1 MRDRRVRMSTQT
13 FDPATYKAGQ
23 RRDWTDAA
31 EGWRKWWRRL
41 EDPLGPVG
49 DRLIQLAAVRPGH
62 RVLDVATGIGEP
74 ALTAARLVGPA
85 GRVVGTDISPGM
97 LEVARER
104 AAELG
109 LGNVEFHEMDAE
121 VLDLPENSFDAVLC
135 RFGLMFLPDV
145 DRALAGI
152 RRLLVPGGRLAA
164 SVWGPP
170 ERYPMAT
177 VAFRAVARV
186 LELPPPAPG
195 TPGVFSLAD
204 GDALAGRFR
213 AAGFADVHTETLI
226 VRFEFESL
234 EEYILFVQ
242 EVAAPINN
250 LLADESPERR
260 AQVWRAVGEANEQF
274 VGAGGRLQG
283 SGESIL
289 VGGRR

>member
-1 MRDRRVRMSTQT
+1 MSTQT
-13 FDPATYKAGQ
+13 FDPAAYKAGQ
-23 RRDWTDAA
+23 RRDWTEAA
-31 EGWRKWWRRL
+31 EGWRKWWRPL
-41 EDPLGPVG
+41 EAALGPVG

-74 ALTAARLVGPA
+74 AVTAARLVGPA

-97 LEVARER
+97 LAVARER

-109 LGNVEFHEMDAE
+109 LGNVEFHEVDAE
-121 VLDLPENSFDAVLC
+121 ALDLPESSFDAVLC

-145 DRALAGI
+145 DRTLVGI

-177 VAFRAVARV
+177 AAFGAVARV

-195 TPGVFSLAD
+195 TPGMFSLAD

-226 VRFEFESL
+226 VRIEFDSLDESMRFL
-234 EEYILFVQ
+234 Q

-250 LLADESPERR
+250 LLADETPERR
-260 AQVWRAVGEANEQF
+260 AQVWRAVAEANEKF
-274 VGAGGRLQG
+274 VGADGRLQG
-283 SGESIL
+283 TGESIL

>member
-1 MRDRRVRMSTQT
+1 MSTQT
-13 FDPATYKAGQ
+13 FDPAAYKAGQ
-23 RRDWTDAA
+23 RRDWTAA
-31 EGWRKWWRRL
+31 AGGYRKWWQPL
-41 EDPLGPVG
+41 EAAAGPVG
-49 DRLIQLAAVRPGH
+49 DRLIQLAAVRAGH
-62 RVLDVATGIGEP
+62 RVLDIATGIGEP
-74 ALTAARLVGPA
+74 ALTAARVVGPG

-109 LGNVEFHEMDAE
+109 LGNVEFHEIDAE
-121 VLDLPENSFDAVLC
+121 VLDLPESSFDAVLC

-145 DRALAGI
+145 DRDLVGI
-152 RRLLVPGGRLAA
+152 RRLLVPGGRFAA

-170 ERYPMAT
+170 ERYPLAT
-177 VAFRAVARV
+177 AAFGAIARV

-195 TPGVFSLAD
+195 TPGIFSLAD
-204 GDALAGRFR
+204 GDELAGRLR
-213 AAGFADVHTETLI
+213 AAGFADVQTETHL
-226 VRFEFESL
+226 VHFEFDTL
-234 EEYILFVQ
+234 GEYILFLQ

-274 VGAGGRLQG
+274 VGADGRLQG
-283 SGESIL
+283 TGESIL

>member
-1 MRDRRVRMSTQT
+1 MSLQT
-13 FDPATYKAGQ
+13 FDPAAYKAGQ
-23 RRDWTDAA
+23 RRDWTEAA
-31 EGWRKWWRRL
+31 GGWGKWWHHL
-41 EDPLGPVG
+41 EAASGPVG
-49 DRLIQLAAVRPGH
+49 DRLIQLAAVRAGH

-74 ALTAARLVGPA
+74 AVTAARLVGPA

-121 VLDLPENSFDAVLC
+121 VLDLPESSFDAVLC

-145 DRALAGI
+145 DRSLVGI
-152 RRLLVPGGRLAA
+152 RRLLVPAGRFAA

-177 VAFRAVARV
+177 VAFGAVARV

-195 TPGVFSLAD
+195 TPGIFSLAD
-204 GDALAGRFR
+204 GDELAGRFR
-213 AAGFADVHTETLI
+213 AAGFADVHTETLL
-226 VRFEFESL
+226 VRFEFDSL
-234 EEYILFVQ
+234 DEYMRFLQ

-260 AQVWRAVGEANEQF
+260 AQVWRAVAEANEQF
-274 VGAGGRLQG
+274 VGADGRLHG

>member
-1 MRDRRVRMSTQT
+1 MSTQT
-13 FDPATYKAGQ
+13 FDPAAYKGSQ
-23 RRDWTDAA
+23 RRDWTAA
-31 EGWRKWWRRL
+31 AGGYRKWWQPL
-41 EDPLGPVG
+41 EAATGPVG
-49 DRLIQLAAVRPGH
+49 DRLIQLAAVRAGQH
-62 RVLDVATGIGEP
+62 VLDIATGIGEP
-74 ALTAARLVGPA
+74 ALSAARVVGPA

-97 LEVARER
+97 LDVARER

-121 VLDLPENSFDAVLC
+121 ALDLPESSFDAVLC

-145 DRALAGI
+145 DRALVGI
-152 RRLLVPGGRLAA
+152 RRLLVPGGRFAA

-177 VAFRAVARV
+177 AAFGAIAQV

-195 TPGVFSLAD
+195 TPGIFSLAD
-204 GDALAGRFR
+204 GDELAGRFR
-213 AAGFADVHTETLI
+213 GAGFADVHKETLV
-226 VRFEFESL
+226 VRFEFDSL
-234 EEYILFVQ
+234 DEYILFLH

-250 LLADESPERR
+250 LLADETPERKSE
-260 AQVWRAVGEANEQF
+260 VWRAVAEANEPF
-274 VGAGGRLQG
+274 VGADGRLHG

>member
-1 MRDRRVRMSTQT
+1 MSTQT
-13 FDPATYKAGQ
+13 FDPAAYKAGQ
-23 RRDWTDAA
+23 RRDWTEAA
-31 EGWRKWWRRL
+31 EGWRKWWRPL
-41 EDPLGPVG
+41 EAALGPVG
-49 DRLIQLAAVRPGH
+49 DRLIQLAAVRAGH

-74 ALTAARLVGPA
+74 AVTAARLVGPA

-97 LEVARER
+97 LAVARER

-121 VLDLPENSFDAVLC
+121 ALDLPESSFDAVLC

-145 DRALAGI
+145 DRTLVGI

-177 VAFRAVARV
+177 AAFGAVARV

-195 TPGVFSLAD
+195 TPGMFSLAD

-226 VRFEFESL
+226 VRIEFDSLDESMRFL
-234 EEYILFVQ
+234 Q

-250 LLADESPERR
+250 LLADETPERR
-260 AQVWRAVGEANEQF
+260 AQVWRAVAEANEQF
-274 VGAGGRLQG
+274 VGADGRLQA

>member
-1 MRDRRVRMSTQT
+1 MSTQA
-13 FDPATYKAGQ
+13 FDPAAYKAGQ
-23 RRDWTDAA
+23 RRDWTEAA
-31 EGWRKWWRRL
+31 EGWRKWWRRV
-41 EDPLGPVG
+41 EAMAGPVG

-74 ALTAARLVGPA
+74 AVTAARLVGPA

-121 VLDLPENSFDAVLC
+121 ALDLPESTFDAVLC

-145 DRALAGI
+145 DRTLGGI
-152 RRLLVPGGRLAA
+152 RRLLVPGGRFAA

-170 ERYPMAT
+170 ERVPMNSVT
-177 VAFRAVARV
+177 FGAVARV
-186 LELPPPAPG
+186 LELPPPARG
-195 TPGVFSLAD
+195 TPGLFSLAD
-204 GDALAGRFR
+204 AAVLACKLR
-213 AAGFADVHTETLI
+213 AAGFVEVETETLL
-226 VRFEFESL
+226 VQAEFDSL
-234 EEYILFVQ
+234 GEFMLFLQ

-260 AQVWRAVGEANEQF
+260 AQVWRAVAEANEQF
-274 VGAGGRLQG
+274 VGADGRLQA

-289 VGGRR
+289 VAGRH

>member
-1 MRDRRVRMSTQT
+1 MSTQT

-23 RRDWTDAA
+23 RRDWTEAA
-31 EGWRKWWRRL
+31 EGWKKWWRPL
-41 EDPLGPVG
+41 EAALGPVG
-49 DRLIQLAAVRPGH
+49 DRLIQLAAIRPGH

-74 ALTAARLVGPA
+74 AVTAARLVGPA

-97 LEVARER
+97 LEVATER
-104 AAELG
+104 AAEIG

-121 VLDLPENSFDAVLC
+121 ALDLPESSFDAVLC

-145 DRALAGI
+145 DRTLVGI
-152 RRLLVPGGRLAA
+152 RRLLVPGGHFAA

-170 ERYPMAT
+170 ERYPMVA
-177 VAFRAVARV
+177 VAFGAVARV
-186 LELPPPAPG
+186 LELPAPAPG
-195 TPGVFSLAD
+195 TPGPFSLAD

-213 AAGFADVHTETLI
+213 AAGFADVQTETLL
-226 VRFEFESL
+226 VRFEFDSL
-234 EEYILFVQ
+234 DEYILFLQ

-250 LLADESPERR
+250 LLAHESPERR
-260 AQVWRAVGEANEQF
+260 AQVWRAVGEATEQF
-274 VGAGGRLQG
+274 VGADGRLQA

>member
-1 MRDRRVRMSTQT
+1 MSLQT
-13 FDPATYKAGQ
+13 FDPAAYKAGQ

-74 ALTAARLVGPA
+74 AVTAARLVGPA

-109 LGNVEFHEMDAE
+109 VGNVEFHEMDAE

-145 DRALAGI
+145 DRTLVGI
-152 RRLLVPGGRLAA
+152 RRLLVPGGRFAA

-177 VAFRAVARV
+177 AAFGAVARV

-195 TPGVFSLAD
+195 TPGIFSLAD
-204 GDALAGRFR
+204 GDELAGRFR
-213 AAGFADVHTETLI
+213 AAGFADVHTETLL
-226 VRFEFESL
+226 VRFEFDSL
-234 EEYILFVQ
+234 DECMRFLQ

-260 AQVWRAVGEANEQF
+260 AQVWRAVAEANEQF
-274 VGAGGRLQG
+274 VGADGRLQG

>member
-1 MRDRRVRMSTQT
+1 MSTQT
-13 FDPATYKAGQ
+13 FDPAAYKAGQ
-23 RRDWTDAA
+23 RRDWTEAA
-31 EGWRKWWRRL
+31 GGWGKWWHHL
-41 EDPLGPVG
+41 EAALGPVG
-49 DRLIQLAAVRPGH
+49 DRLIQLGAVRPGH

-74 ALTAARLVGPA
+74 AVTAARLVGPA

-97 LEVARER
+97 LDVARER

-121 VLDLPENSFDAVLC
+121 VLDLPESSFDAVLC

-145 DRALAGI
+145 DRTLVGI
-152 RRLLVPGGRLAA
+152 RRLLVPGGRIAA

-170 ERYPMAT
+170 ERYPVAT
-177 VAFRAVARV
+177 VAFGAVARV
-186 LELPPPAPG
+186 LELPAPAPG
-195 TPGVFSLAD
+195 TPGMFSLAD

-213 AAGFADVHTETLI
+213 AAGFADVLTETLL
-226 VRFEFESL
+226 VSFEFDSL
-234 EEYILFVQ
+234 DEYMRFLQ

-250 LLADESPERR
+250 LLADESPQRR

-274 VGAGGRLQG
+274 VGADGRLQG
-283 SGESIL
+283 TGESIL

>member
-1 MRDRRVRMSTQT
+1 MSLQK
-13 FDPATYKAGQ
+13 FDPAAYKASQ
-23 RRDWTDAA
+23 RRDWTEAA
-31 EGWRKWWRRL
+31 AGWRKWWGHF
-41 EDPLGPVG
+41 EAIAGPVG
-49 DRLIQLAAVRPGH
+49 DRLIQLAAIRAGH

-74 ALTAARLVGPA
+74 ALTAARLVGPG

-97 LEVARER
+97 LEVAWER

-121 VLDLPENSFDAVLC
+121 ALDLPESSFDAVLC

-145 DRALAGI
+145 DRALVGI
-152 RRLLVPGGRLAA
+152 RRLLVPGGRFAA

-170 ERYPMAT
+170 ERVPMNSVTFGAI
-177 VAFRAVARV
+177 ARV

-195 TPGVFSLAD
+195 TPGLFSLAD
-204 GDALAGRFR
+204 ADALAGKLR
-213 AAGFADVHTETLI
+213 AAGFAEVETETLL
-226 VRFEFESL
+226 VQAEFDSL
-234 EEYILFVQ
+234 GEFILFVQ
-242 EVAAPINN
+242 EVAAPIKN

-274 VGAGGRLQG
+274 VGSDGRLQS

-289 VGGRR
+289 VAGRR

>member
-1 MRDRRVRMSTQT
+1 MSTQT
-13 FDPATYKAGQ
+13 FDPAAYKAGQ
-23 RRDWTDAA
+23 RRDWTEAA
-31 EGWRKWWRRL
+31 EGWRKWWHHL
-41 EDPLGPVG
+41 EAASGPVG
-49 DRLIQLAAVRPGH
+49 DRLIQLGAVRPRH

-74 ALTAARLVGPA
+74 AVTAARLVGPA

-109 LGNVEFHEMDAE
+109 LENVEFHEMDAE
-121 VLDLPENSFDAVLC
+121 VLDLPESSFDAVLC

-145 DRALAGI
+145 DRTLVGI
-152 RRLLVPGGRLAA
+152 RRLLVPGGRFAA

-170 ERYPMAT
+170 DRYPLAT
-177 VAFRAVARV
+177 AAFGAVARV
-186 LELPPPAPG
+186 LELPAPVAG
-195 TPGVFSLAD
+195 TPGMFSLAD
-204 GDALAGRFR
+204 GDALAGKLR
-213 AAGFADVHTETLI
+213 AAGFADVQTETLL
-226 VRFEFESL
+226 VRFEFDSL
-234 EEYILFVQ
+234 DECMRFLQ

-260 AQVWRAVGEANEQF
+260 AQVWRAVAEANEQF
-274 VGAGGRLQG
+274 VGADGRLQG

>member
-1 MRDRRVRMSTQT
+1 MSTQT
-13 FDPATYKAGQ
+13 FDPVAHKAGQ
-23 RRDWTDAA
+23 RRDWTEAA
-31 EGWRKWWRRL
+31 EGWRKWWSPL
-41 EDPLGPVG
+41 EAALGPVG

-74 ALTAARLVGPA
+74 AVTAARLVGPA

-97 LEVARER
+97 LKVARDR
-104 AAELG
+104 ASELG
-109 LGNVEFHEMDAE
+109 LGNVEFHEIDAE
-121 VLDLPENSFDAVLC
+121 ALDLPESSFDATLC

-145 DRALAGI
+145 DRSLVGM
-152 RRLLVPGGRLAA
+152 RRLLVPGGRFAA

-177 VAFRAVARV
+177 AAFGAVARV

-195 TPGVFSLAD
+195 TPGLFSLAD
-204 GDALAGRFR
+204 ADALAGKLRV
-213 AAGFADVHTETLI
+213 AGFADVHTETLL
-226 VRFEFESL
+226 VRFELDSL
-234 EEYILFVQ
+234 EEYILFLQ

-260 AQVWRAVGEANEQF
+260 AQVWRAVGEANDQF
-274 VGAGGRLQG
+274 VEADGRLHG

>member
-1 MRDRRVRMSTQT
+1 MSSQT
-13 FDPATYKAGQ
+13 FDPAAYKAGQ
-23 RRDWTDAA
+23 RRDWTEAA
-31 EGWRKWWRRL
+31 GGYRKWWRRV
-41 EDPLGPVG
+41 EAMARPVG

-62 RVLDVATGIGEP
+62 RVLDIATGIGEP

-109 LGNVEFHEMDAE
+109 LGNVEFHDMDAE
-121 VLDLPENSFDAVLC
+121 ALDLPESSFDAVLC

-145 DRALAGI
+145 DRALVGI
-152 RRLLVPGGRLAA
+152 RQLLVPGGRFAA

-170 ERYPMAT
+170 ERVPMNSVTFGAI
-177 VAFRAVARV
+177 ARV

-195 TPGVFSLAD
+195 TPGLFSLAD
-204 GDALAGRFR
+204 ADALAGKLR
-213 AAGFADVHTETLI
+213 AAGFAEVEMETLL
-226 VRFEFESL
+226 VQAEFESL
-234 EEYILFVQ
+234 EEFILFLQ

-260 AQVWRAVGEANEQF
+260 ARVWGAVAEANEQF
-274 VGAGGRLQG
+274 VGADGRLQA

>member
-1 MRDRRVRMSTQT
+1 MSTQT
-13 FDPATYKAGQ
+13 FDPAAYKAGQ
-23 RRDWTDAA
+23 RRDWTEAA

-41 EDPLGPVG
+41 EAPFGPVG
-49 DRLIQLAAVRPGH
+49 DRLIQLATVGPGH

-74 ALTAARLVGPA
+74 AVTAARLVGPA

-104 AAELG
+104 AAEIG

-121 VLDLPENSFDAVLC
+121 APDLPESSFDAVLC

-145 DRALAGI
+145 DRTLVGI
-152 RRLLVPGGRLAA
+152 RRLLVPGGRFVA

-170 ERYPMAT
+170 ERYPVVA
-177 VAFRAVARV
+177 VAFGAVARV
-186 LELPPPAPG
+186 LELPAPAPG
-195 TPGVFSLAD
+195 TPGIFSLAD
-204 GDALAGRFR
+204 GDELAGRFR
-213 AAGFADVHTETLI
+213 AAGFADVQTETLI
-226 VRFEFESL
+226 VRFEFDSL
-234 EEYILFVQ
+234 DEYILFLQ

-260 AQVWRAVGEANEQF
+260 AQVWRAVGEATEQF
-274 VGAGGRLQG
+274 VGADGRLQA